1 MAEMGSGRQSTV
13 KPSFR
18 AVFTEEGLTTDAL
31 EAAARLFARWMAR
44 SLAPDAPDAPDPA
57 QPRIPD
63 TGRQHSEARAHPRP
77 RGPQGP
83 RRGAHIPLDLSAAPK
98 R

>member
-31 EAAARLFARWMAR
+31 EAAARLFARWVAR
-44 SLAPDAPDAPDPA
+44 GLVATNREALDPA
-57 QPRIPD
+57 LGLASGPGREDSDGAAPARHVGR
-63 TGRQHSEARAHPRP
+63 TGRTGRTNPT
-77 RGPQGP
+77 
-83 RRGAHIPLDLSAAPK
+83 
-98 R
+98 